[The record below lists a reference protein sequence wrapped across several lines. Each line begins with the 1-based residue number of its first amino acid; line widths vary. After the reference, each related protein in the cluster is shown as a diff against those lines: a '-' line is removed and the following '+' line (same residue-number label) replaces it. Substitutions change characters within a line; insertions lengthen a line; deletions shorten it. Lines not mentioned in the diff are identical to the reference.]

1 MLGILTLWICLFCRN
16 YYKIK
21 PLFMKVSLVT
31 VTFNSDQTLRDTIQ
45 SVFNQIYSDIEYIII
60 DGLSKDNTVDII
72 KEYEPRFKGRLRWVS
87 EKDKGLYDAMNKGLH
102 KATGDYVWFLNAGDT
117 LPTADTIYRMVKRL
131 DKRGIYPDV
140 LYGETNLV
148 DADGRSLGA
157 RRLKAPKQ
165 LTWKS
170 FRMGML
176 VCHQSFLVKRELAPD
191 YDLNYRLVADYDW
204 CIRCLKRSNTIHH
217 THMIFI

>member
-1 MLGILTLWICLFCRN
+1 MAGTDHPECSESV
-16 YYKIK
+16 
-21 PLFMKVSLVT
+21 VSPH
-31 VTFNSDQTLRDTIQ
+31 
-45 SVFNQIYSDIEYIII
+45 IEYILI
-60 DGLSKDNTVDII
+60 DGASTDGTLEII
-72 KEYEPRFKGRLRWVS
+72 TAMHPELHACCEP
-87 EKDKGLYDAMNKGLH
+87 DKGLYDAMNKGLH

-157 RRLKAPKQ
+157 RRLKAPK

-191 YDLNYRLVADYDW
+191 YD
-204 CIRCLKRSNTIHH
+204 
-217 THMIFI
+217 